1 VLLIFAG
8 LVVVFGSIVTGYLL
22 ERGSLLVLMQ
32 PAELIIIAGGAA
44 GIILV
49 SSPARNLRIL
59 GRAVFSV
66 CVHREYTRD
75 GYLSALKLL
84 YVLFNLGRGNGKID
98 LESHVEAPQDSEV
111 FQAHFSVL
119 SDVEATNFICDS
131 LRMAISAGLSE
142 QEVERL
148 MVLDMEVQRSGR
160 QQPLRVLMNVAD
172 SLPGLGIVA
181 AVLGV
186 VVTMQ
191 ALGGP
196 AEQIGQKVAAALVGT
211 FFGILLCYG
220 VVSPL
225 SSRLESLG
233 KGRTEYLQVLRVA
246 ITSFFRGASPLVAA
260 ESARRSIPLDLRPS
274 LEEMETQLRREHIPR
289 TRNQQQA
296 VAGQQAAA
304 EQEAIAA
311 EGAEEE

>member
-1 VLLIFAG
+1 MLLIIAG
-8 LVVVFGSIVTGYLL
+8 LVVVFGSIAAGYLL
-22 ERGSLLVLMQ
+22 EQGNLLVLMQ
-32 PAELIIIAGGAA
+32 PAELIIIAGGAI

-59 GRAVFSV
+59 CRAVFSV
-66 CVHREYTRD
+66 CIHRPYTRET
-75 GYLSALKLL
+75 YLDALKLL
-84 YVLFNLGRGNGKID
+84 YVLFSLGRGTGKGD
-98 LESHVEAPQDSEV
+98 LESHVEAPYDSDV
-111 FQAHFSVL
+111 FQAHPSVI
-119 SDVEATNFICDS
+119 SDAEATNFICDS
-131 LRMAISAGLSE
+131 FRMAISAGLSE

-160 QQPLRVLMNVAD
+160 LQPLRVLMSVAD

-196 AEQIGQKVAAALVGT
+196 VPAIGQKVAAALVGT

-246 ITSFFRGASPLVAA
+246 ITSFFRGATPLVAA

-274 LEEMETQLRREHIPR
+274 LEEMETQLRRERVPL
-289 TRNQQQA
+289 TRDQKQA
-296 VAGQQAAA
+296 VAGQVG
-304 EQEAIAA
+304 EQE
-311 EGAEEE
+311 